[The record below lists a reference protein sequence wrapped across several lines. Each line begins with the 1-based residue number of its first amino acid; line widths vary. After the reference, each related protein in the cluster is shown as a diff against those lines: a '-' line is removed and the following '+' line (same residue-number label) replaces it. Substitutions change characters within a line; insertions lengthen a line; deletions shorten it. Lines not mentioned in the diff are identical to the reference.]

1 MDTIELRSE
10 KVRNIIGKVPPR
22 IVRSGLSVLATVFGL
37 LLIGSYFF
45 PYTETIHASAQI
57 IPSDSS
63 HYYAV
68 ADIPIILQARIS
80 NGLEV
85 MIEIEGYNKNSY
97 GQIKGHVGSRNPMP
111 LGNGKNK
118 QIEIDIALD
127 NNLTTANGT
136 TIAYYHD
143 MQGTATI
150 ILKKE
155 RLLNVIFAWMKR

>member
-37 LLIGSYFF
+37 LLISSYFF

-68 ADIPIILQARIS
+68 VDIPITLQPRIS
-80 NGLEV
+80 NRLEV

-97 GQIKGHVGSRNPMP
+97 GQIKGHIESRNPVP

-118 QIEIDIALD
+118 QIEIYIALT

-136 TIAYYHD
+136 TIAYYRD
-143 MQGTATI
+143 MQGMATI

-155 RLLNVIFAWMKR
+155 RLLKVIFAWMKR